1 MSDGNKLY
9 ESGKHLLLLP
19 LHVNTSPSFSDI
31 TWIFHYFTPPFLSMQ
46 LTDAKCLTL
55 NVAICIGNGQW
66 HQIGQVPIDVRIPF
80 MPVET

>member
-1 MSDGNKLY
+1 
-9 ESGKHLLLLP
+9 
-19 LHVNTSPSFSDI
+19 
-31 TWIFHYFTPPFLSMQ
+31 MQ
-46 LTDAKCLTL
+46 LTDAKCLIL